1 MNEKIINFYLM
12 ASRLKD
18 ELRTG
23 WLDVEINK
31 DRIESVAEHVYGC
44 FVLGLAI
51 ISEYKLELDVNKVFR
66 MIIISELRKLHL
78 SNNQKEQDIVKQ
90 VSSLLSEKEELE
102 KIYNEFRE
110 NKTKEAMFVNKLCKI
125 ESDFQAKIYDLNGEF
140 NFAKALE
147 DINNYPGEL
156 REEIKPQVRNASDGW
171 ILYNRQFYHDDLIF
185 GSLSDEIRKLS
196 DLK

>member
-1 MNEKIINFYLM
+1 M

-185 GSLSDEIRKLS
+185 GILSDEIRKLS